1 MSGNK
6 AYLYGKNSII
16 ERLKCNPKSIK
27 NVFIQENFN
36 NPQITSLLRSNSIP
50 HRIVREKELMRIK
63 RADRMQG
70 IAAEVSRFEYTP
82 IEALLCPEDKNQ
94 RCLLLL
100 DEISDPH
107 NLGSLLRI
115 TACLGGFAIVLPRHS
130 SCEVNDTVMHVASGG
145 ENFTPVAMVSNIL
158 NAVLKIKKSGFWI
171 AGTIVEGGHDIAS
184 SRLPFPL
191 AIILGS
197 EGRGVK
203 PALLKH
209 VDLNIT
215 LDMKGAA
222 LSLNVAMAGAM
233 LCYEISRQLSG
244 KPA

>member
-70 IAAEVSRFEYTP
+70 IAAEVERFEYTP
-82 IEALLCPEDKNQ
+82 LEALVDTNGKAQ
-94 RCLLLL
+94 YCLLLL

-145 ENFTPVAMVSNIL
+145 ENFTPVARVSNIL
-158 NAVLKIKKSGFWI
+158 NAILKIKKSGYWI
-171 AGTIVEGGHDIAS
+171 AGSIVDGGDIIGDIK
-184 SRLPFPL
+184 LPFPL
-191 AIILGS
+191 AVILGS
-197 EGRGVK
+197 EGRGIK
-203 PALLKH
+203 PAILKH

-215 LDMKGAA
+215 LQMQGAA